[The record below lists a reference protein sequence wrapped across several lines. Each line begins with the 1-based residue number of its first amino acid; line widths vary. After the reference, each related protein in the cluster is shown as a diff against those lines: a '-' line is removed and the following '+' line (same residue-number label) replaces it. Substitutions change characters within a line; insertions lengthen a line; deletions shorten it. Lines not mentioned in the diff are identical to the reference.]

1 MTTDLDTRLTAALS
15 DIASTTTTSDDA
27 YSDIM
32 HRATHSPDP
41 KRRRQRA
48 LVTTMAV
55 LAGTAAAG
63 VAAAAVVD
71 RLTDDQIATIE
82 QVPTCNVD
90 TESARLAATT
100 TNLGITVDYWIV
112 DGPGVYGDF
121 LFVDGTD
128 IGSGGCGGMNRTDLH
143 PTLPWVQYA
152 FDTPVDGQIR
162 LWFYGQAPADAAE
175 VEIIMNTGSTRAPIT
190 SDDGHFVI
198 LAELPYNGVDQLER
212 IDAYT
217 SDGTLLASNIE
228 KPAVE
233 RNATPED

>member
-15 DIASTTTTSDDA
+15 DIASTTTTSDGA
-27 YSDIM
+27 YSDII
-32 HRATHSPDP
+32 HRATHSTDP
-41 KRRRQRA
+41 KRRRRRA
-48 LVTTMAV
+48 LVATVAV

-143 PTLPWVQYA
+143 PRLPWVNYA
-152 FDTPVDGQIR
+152 FDTPVDGQTR
-162 LWFYGQAPADAAE
+162 FWFFGQAPADAEE
-175 VEIIMNTGSTRAPIT
+175 VEITMNTGSARAPIT

-212 IDAYT
+212 IDAYA

-233 RNATPED
+233 RNANPED